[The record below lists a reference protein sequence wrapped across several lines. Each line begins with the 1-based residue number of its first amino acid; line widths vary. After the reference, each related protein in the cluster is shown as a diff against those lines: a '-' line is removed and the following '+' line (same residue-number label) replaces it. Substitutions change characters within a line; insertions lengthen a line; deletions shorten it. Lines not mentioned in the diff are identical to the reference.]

1 VLVGAP
7 KASELSLTLGAAA
20 AAVIEAKLLSSTGSL
35 GLLGEQFAEVQK

>member
-7 KASELSLTLGAAA
+7 KASELFLTLGAA

-35 GLLGEQFAEVQK
+35 GL